1 MLVTQEEQRIDI
13 ESMRDALMQAVA
25 GYAQALPALVQNG
38 QDPSQAIMA
47 LAKIVEGRQAGEA
60 IEKIVAEAFAPPE
73 PSPAPEQMAPE
84 MMGGQPAPGEAT
96 GAMGSGGGIEATGR
110 MPGVAPG
117 QQGMAPGG
125 RPSLQTLLAGL
136 SSSGQPM
143 LSGSVM
149 RRTPV

>member
-1 MLVTQEEQRIDI
+1 METLRDSLTQAI
-13 ESMRDALMQAVA
+13 S
-25 GYAQALPALVQNG
+25 GYAQALPALVQAG
-38 QDPSQAIMA
+38 QDPSQPIMA
-47 LAKIVEGRQAGEA
+47 LAHIVNARQKGVP
-60 IEKIVAEAFAPPE
+60 IEQAVEEAFA

-84 MMGGQPAPGEAT
+84 NTGGSPMPGEAA
-96 GAMGSGGGIEATGR
+96 GAMGGGGLQTSGL
-110 MPGVAPG
+110 MSGVAPG

-143 LSGSVM
+143 LSGSVT